1 MIEVIC
7 ETSKLNESGAIAK
20 AKRAVGTRGASGGM
34 AWCRARARRCGD
46 EKPMDAVR
54 RGSVSDVVAL
64 LDETH
69 LITSNLKIA

>member
-20 AKRAVGTRGASGGM
+20 AKRAVGARGASGGTGG
-34 AWCRARARRCGD
+34 RCGE

-69 LITSNLKIA
+69 LITRNLKIAYLFS